1 MKTDF
6 IILFSFYFA
15 SIISTF
21 GYGFY
26 LQKIINIPF
35 KKRCLGY
42 SLLIGFFF
50 LTLYSYSSNFFYEHN
65 IYHNLIVLII
75 GLFLFYINDIKKLL
89 HKKNFKILIILF
101 LLLFISFLIYK
112 SHDDFP
118 YYHFPYTYYL
128 TQSSSFVGIG
138 QFNHGFRTPSSLFY
152 FNSLFY
158 LPVIKFHLFH
168 IGSAII
174 YGSAIYIFFSN
185 IIENIKKKEINYL
198 YYYNLL
204 ALIFI
209 LVFFYRLA
217 EHGTDRSAQ
226 ILILLIITEIFKIF
240 SSKKISNYE
249 VSIISILF
257 AITIS
262 LKAFYFLYGLILL
275 PLLVIASKWIGFRN
289 LIGKV
294 FFNRTFYLSLL
305 LLIFVLIT
313 NFLNTGC
320 LIYPL
325 VNTCF
330 TNFDWSIQVRE
341 IEMMSLHYEGWSKAG
356 KTPNYVVNDLSNY
369 VKDFNWL
376 NNWINKYFFF
386 KVSDFLLG
394 LIVLIIIFFIT
405 FYSKKKIKKNSK
417 KEIIYLYFALIILIM
432 EWFINHPALRYGG
445 YSLIAVSF
453 FIPFS
458 LLLEKYKNSMNSVKK
473 KTFYIILISA
483 VIFGLRNVDRINNE
497 NKKYN
502 YNVILN
508 PYYKVDDSYF
518 RIEKQTNNIIKN
530 YKDCLKD
537 RNACNKK
544 DDFFIKIKMGK
555 YIFIRKKDKF

>member
-50 LTLYSYSSNFFYEHN
+50 LTLYSYFSNFFYEHN

-75 GLFLFYINDIKKLL
+75 GLFLFNLNDIKKLL
-89 HKKNFKILIILF
+89 HNKNFKILIILF

-209 LVFFYRLA
+209 LVL
-217 EHGTDRSAQ
+217 
-226 ILILLIITEIFKIF
+226 
-240 SSKKISNYE
+240 SK
-249 VSIISILF
+249 F
-257 AITIS
+257 
-262 LKAFYFLYGLILL
+262 
-275 PLLVIASKWIGFRN
+275 
-289 LIGKV
+289 
-294 FFNRTFYLSLL
+294 
-305 LLIFVLIT
+305 
-313 NFLNTGC
+313 
-320 LIYPL
+320 
-325 VNTCF
+325 
-330 TNFDWSIQVRE
+330 
-341 IEMMSLHYEGWSKAG
+341 
-356 KTPNYVVNDLSNY
+356 
-369 VKDFNWL
+369 
-376 NNWINKYFFF
+376 
-386 KVSDFLLG
+386 
-394 LIVLIIIFFIT
+394 
-405 FYSKKKIKKNSK
+405 
-417 KEIIYLYFALIILIM
+417 
-432 EWFINHPALRYGG
+432 
-445 YSLIAVSF
+445 
-453 FIPFS
+453 
-458 LLLEKYKNSMNSVKK
+458 
-473 KTFYIILISA
+473 
-483 VIFGLRNVDRINNE
+483 
-497 NKKYN
+497 
-502 YNVILN
+502 
-508 PYYKVDDSYF
+508 
-518 RIEKQTNNIIKN
+518 
-530 YKDCLKD
+530 
-537 RNACNKK
+537 
-544 DDFFIKIKMGK
+544 
-555 YIFIRKKDKF
+555 

>member
-1 MKTDF
+1 MKTDLLIF
-6 IILFSFYFA
+6 FSFYFA

-21 GYGFY
+21 GYGSY
-26 LQKIINIPF
+26 LQRIINIPYN
-35 KKRCLGY
+35 KNCLGY

-50 LTLYSYSSNFFYEHN
+50 LTIYSYFSNFFYEHN
-65 IYHNLIVLII
+65 IYHNLLILI
-75 GLFLFYINDIKKLL
+75 LGLYLFYLQSL
-89 HKKNFKILIILF
+89 KNFFSKINLKIILILF
-101 LLLFISFLIYK
+101 LLLFISFLIFK

-158 LPVIKFHLFH
+158 LPIIKFHLFH

-174 YGSAIYIFFSN
+174 YGSTIYIFFSN
-185 IIENIKKKEINYL
+185 IIESIQKKKINYF

-226 ILILLIITEIFKIF
+226 ILILLITTEIFKIF
-240 SSKKISNYE
+240 ILKRISDFE
-249 VSIISILF
+249 VSKISILF

-262 LKAFYFLYGLILL
+262 LKAFYFLYSLVLL
-275 PLLVIASKWIGFRN
+275 PLLIFTSKKIGFNN
-289 LIGKV
+289 LIKKV
-294 FFNRTFYLSLL
+294 FFNRTFYFSLL
-305 LLIFVLIT
+305 LLTFVIIT

-325 VNTCF
+325 INSCF
-330 TNFDWSIQVRE
+330 SNLDWSIQLKE
-341 IEMMSLHYEGWSKAG
+341 IEFMKLHYEGWSKAG
-356 KTPNYVVNDLSNY
+356 KTPNFVVNDLSNY
-369 VKDFNWL
+369 VKDFNWV
-376 NNWINKYFFF
+376 NNWINEYFFF

-394 LIVLIIIFFIT
+394 LAVVIIIFFAA
-405 FYSKKKIKKNSK
+405 FNSKKKIKKKLK
-417 KEIIYLYFALIILIM
+417 KEIIYLYFAIIVLLI

-445 YSLIAVSF
+445 YSLVAISI
-453 FIPFS
+453 FIPLS
-458 LLLEKYKNSMNSVKK
+458 LLLEKYKIQTYLIKK
-473 KTFYIILISA
+473 KTLIIILIA
-483 VIFGLRNVDRINNE
+483 TTIFGLRNIDRIINE

-502 YNVILN
+502 YNVFLN
-508 PYYKVDDSYF
+508 PYYKIDNSHF
-518 RIEKQTNNIIKN
+518 RIDKKIKNIIKN
-530 YKDCLKD
+530 HKDCLKD
-537 RNACNKK
+537 KSECNIK
-544 DDFFIKIKMGK
+544 DEYFIKTKMGK
-555 YIFIRKKDKF
+555 HIFIRKKDKF